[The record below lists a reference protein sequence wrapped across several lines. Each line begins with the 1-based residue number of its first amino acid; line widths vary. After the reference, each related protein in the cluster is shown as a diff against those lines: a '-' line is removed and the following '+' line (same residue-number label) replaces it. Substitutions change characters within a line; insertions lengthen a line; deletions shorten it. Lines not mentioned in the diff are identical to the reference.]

1 MAEQIFHVGIKAIVV
16 NSDDEIPMLK
26 EVFPDGGMQWDVP
39 GGRMD
44 PGETF
49 LQTLTRELHEEIGV
63 EEYTTAEH
71 FSTALS
77 NKQIKTEHGPVALVL
92 VVYRVTLPK
101 DASPIA
107 VEEGV
112 ELSWQPVEVATKLLL
127 DKYPPEFVNKLAV
140 RKKGLAR

>member
-1 MAEQIFHVGIKAIVV
+1 MAEQIFHIGIKALVV
-16 NSDDEIPMLK
+16 NANDEILMLK

-63 EEYTTAEH
+63 ENYETAEH

-77 NKQIKTEHGPVALVL
+77 NKQIKTESGPVALIL
-92 VVYRVTLPK
+92 VVYKVTLPK
-101 DASPIA
+101 DAAPKA

-112 ELSWQPVEVATKLLL
+112 ELSWQPIAVAKELLL
-127 DKYPPEFVNKLAV
+127 DKYPPEFVTTLTTS
-140 RKKGLAR
+140 KKGATS